1 MNIWS
6 DHWSMNSFRYVSLKR
21 NTSQKYFTLKKN
33 PQATF
38 NFHIFFSFLSWKKPF
53 SVKHIIAIKLASR
66 AELDKNLKG
75 GIQGVHQSCHH
86 RCGFFFRCR
95 CCRHNWKVVIFI
107 RNSSLQS
114 SDTWQYLASVS
125 KAFGPRLIIHN
136 YLTHKKSK
144 PIKLCIAYFQINWYR
159 SLDFLYGSIL

>member
-75 GIQGVHQSCHH
+75 GDSGGAS
-86 RCGFFFRCR
+86 
-95 CCRHNWKVVIFI
+95 KLS
-107 RNSSLQS
+107 SSLWIFFPVQMLS
-114 SDTWQYLASVS
+114 SQLKGRHIYQKFIPSEFRYMTIPCICV
-125 KAFGPRLIIHN
+125 
-136 YLTHKKSK
+136 KSFWTK
-144 PIKLCIAYFQINWYR
+144 IDN
-159 SLDFLYGSIL
+159 S